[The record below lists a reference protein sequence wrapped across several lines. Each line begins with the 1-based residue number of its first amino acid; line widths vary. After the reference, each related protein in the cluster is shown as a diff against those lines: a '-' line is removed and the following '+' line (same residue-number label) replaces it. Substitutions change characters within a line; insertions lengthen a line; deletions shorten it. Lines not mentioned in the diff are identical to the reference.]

1 MVIFTTAK
9 CHGLG
14 FALTVA
20 LGVTLLVKDVLHT
33 VSVHTEAI
41 VSVPCSHGISEG
53 GRLSW
58 QTKIL
63 GMPTARNLCMMC
75 LRLFFFGGEL
85 FENTHVSSGQPY
97 MYLSFFQIVCGGQHL
112 QFKRISLIQHWK
124 YVEASSLRDHMLAEF
139 IVFSLWSAIRWI
151 STDGIVATKWNRL

>member
-1 MVIFTTAK
+1 MKEHTFQVLHSVVFYLLNSPVRMVIFTTAK

-53 GRLSW
+53 GRLS
-58 QTKIL
+58 
-63 GMPTARNLCMMC
+63 
-75 LRLFFFGGEL
+75 
-85 FENTHVSSGQPY
+85 
-97 MYLSFFQIVCGGQHL
+97 
-112 QFKRISLIQHWK
+112 
-124 YVEASSLRDHMLAEF
+124 
-139 IVFSLWSAIRWI
+139 
-151 STDGIVATKWNRL
+151 